1 MTAFPESTTPQ
12 TEVNTRTVLNAMA
25 TSTESVRF
33 PHYLPADMSVAL
45 NALTKKLPVLAVTE
59 TRLSRFRN
67 ILICLGT
74 V

>member
-12 TEVNTRTVLNAMA
+12 TEVNTRTVLNAMV
-25 TSTESVRF
+25 TSTKSVRF
-33 PHYLPADMSVAL
+33 LHYLPADMSVAL
-45 NALTKKLPVLAVTE
+45 NAPINKLPVLAVTK
-59 TRLSRFRN
+59 SRSSGFRN